1 LRVGLLSAWV
11 AALLLSV
18 LAATALLALPVQLG
32 PFASLGDK
40 CLIAPTFVATLGY
53 ASLAGL
59 PTAAVFAWRRWT
71 HLLAASAAGLALS
84 ILPATV
90 MAWPYLAVLGA
101 VSAAVFWATLRSCS
115 VAAVGGYSVRPR
127 LSVAVAGVALI
138 LTLLCLW
145 VMPACYV
152 RD

>member
-1 LRVGLLSAWV
+1 MRLGLISAWV

-18 LAATALLALPVQLG
+18 LAATALLALPVQVG

-40 CLIAPTFVATLGY
+40 CLIAPAFVAILGY

-59 PTAAVFAWRRWT
+59 PTAAIFAWRRWT
-71 HLLAASAAGLALS
+71 HPLAASAAGLALGL
-84 ILPATV
+84 LPATV
-90 MAWPYLAVLGA
+90 MAWPYLALVSA
-101 VSAAVFWATLRSCS
+101 VAAAVFWAMLRSCS
-115 VAAVGGYSVRPR
+115 VVTAGGYAVRPR
-127 LSVAVAGVALI
+127 LSVAVAGGALL